1 MSSVTC
7 NCCSIA
13 ASCKLYQDK
22 FESNIIMNILYIG
35 NHGVYIICY
44 IRTLFQDLG
53 PHTIV
58 ILYNP
63 EPTIPGAS
71 YGPSHTCSLII
82 DILRLT

>member
-1 MSSVTC
+1 MLAPWGPSSISAV
-7 NCCSIA
+7 A
-13 ASCKLYQDK
+13 EL
-22 FESNIIMNILYIG
+22 
-35 NHGVYIICY
+35 VCY

-71 YGPSHTCSLII
+71 YGPSHTCYFQNAMGVSSDLNTLE
-82 DILRLT
+82 LRNEI